1 MAMSPGPSHLW
12 APFLAAPSTA
22 GIFTDYDGTLSSL
35 VDDPAVAVPLPGVVA
50 VLTQLAACYPC
61 VGVLTGRPVSFLQ
74 ALLPEELLLV
84 GLYGLEVV
92 DGGVRRDHPH
102 GGAWREVI
110 DDVAA
115 IARDRGPAG
124 MRVEAKG
131 LSLTLH
137 YREAPDQAEA
147 VREFAVRQAERS
159 GLRSRPAK
167 MSFEL
172 HPPIECDK
180 GTALRQHADGLSA
193 VCFIGDD
200 VADLPAFDTL
210 DAMANDGIHV
220 VRVAVEGSE
229 TPAELSA
236 RADLRVEGPD
246 DVGRLL
252 ADLVIPNLSK
262 AG

>member
-1 MAMSPGPSHLW
+1 
-12 APFLAAPSTA
+12 
-22 GIFTDYDGTLSSL
+22 
-35 VDDPAVAVPLPGVVA
+35 VPLPGTVQLLADLVA
-50 VLTQLAACYPC
+50 DYGC
-61 VGVLTGRPVSFLQ
+61 VGVLTGRPVGFLEN
-74 ALLPEELLLV
+74 LLPEGLLLV

-110 DDVAA
+110 DDLAA

-137 YREAPDQAEA
+137 YRETPELAVE
-147 VREFAVRQAERS
+147 VREFAERQAERS

-180 GTALRQHADGLSA
+180 GTALRAHADGLAA
-193 VCFIGDD
+193 VCFVGDD
-200 VADLPAFDTL
+200 VADLPAFDAL
-210 DAMANDGIHV
+210 DDLAAHGVHT
-220 VRVAVEGSE
+220 VRVAVEGAE
-229 TPAELSA
+229 TPPELTA
-236 RADLRVEGPD
+236 RADVRVGGPQD
-246 DVGRLL
+246 AQALL
-252 ADLVIPNLSK
+252 ASLVLPDLSRAL
-262 AG
+262 

>member
-1 MAMSPGPSHLW
+1 MSEGSADLW
-12 APFLAAPSTA
+12 APFLAAPSRS
-22 GIFTDYDGTLSSL
+22 GIFTDYDGTLAPL
-35 VDDPAVAVPLPGVVA
+35 VDDPAVAVPSAGVVE
-50 VLTQLAACYPC
+50 VLSDLAQSYGG
-61 VGVLTGRPVSFLQ
+61 VGVLTGRPVAFLQ
-74 ALLPEELLLV
+74 AVLPPELLLV

-110 DDVAA
+110 QDVAA

-137 YREAPDQAEA
+137 YREAPQLAAE
-147 VREFAVRQAERS
+147 VRGFAERQAERS

-167 MSFEL
+167 MSYEL

-180 GTALRQHADGLSA
+180 GTALREHAAGLAA
-193 VCFIGDD
+193 VCFLGDD
-200 VADLPAFDTL
+200 VADLLAYDTL
-210 DAMANDGIHV
+210 DDLGRGGVHT
-220 VRVAVEGSE
+220 VRVAVEGAE
-229 TPAELSA
+229 TPDDLCE
-236 RADLRVEGPD
+236 RADVVLSGPEAACQ
-246 DVGRLL
+246 LL
-252 ADLVIPNLSK
+252 GELVVPDLSK

>member
-1 MAMSPGPSHLW
+1 MEQGLVDRWEPFRARPSD
-12 APFLAAPSTA
+12 A

-35 VDDPAVAVPLPGVVA
+35 VDDPAVAVPLPGTA
-50 VLTQLAACYPC
+50 ELLADLANHYGC
-61 VGVLTGRPVSFLQ
+61 VGVLTGRPVAFLED
-74 ALLPEELLLV
+74 LLPRGLLLV

-110 DDVAA
+110 DDLAA

-137 YREAPDQAEA
+137 YREAPELAGA
-147 VREFAVRQAERS
+147 VREFAERQAERS

-180 GTALRQHADGLSA
+180 GTALRTHASGLSA
-193 VCFIGDD
+193 VCFVGDD
-200 VADLPAFDTL
+200 VADLAAFDAL
-210 DAMANDGIHV
+210 DDLAADGVHT
-220 VRVAVEGSE
+220 VRVAVEGVE
-229 TPAELSA
+229 TPPELCG
-236 RADLRVEGPD
+236 RADVRVKGPEHAQA
-246 DVGRLL
+246 LL
-252 ADLVIPNLSK
+252 ASLVMPDLSR